1 MAFVDGKCSEL
12 TNCQKNLITNNG
24 QCVEGHTLVH
34 PRDCSKYLLCRYGQY
49 VEESCHLGHRF
60 NPKAIFSIIRFWQN
74 LELSQCDPKYVCLS
88 THIPPCFEGE
98 LRPVISPKTTE
109 CQSEYEI
116 CRDGKF
122 YKQICP
128 YGERFYLGKCE
139 AFDKCGNK
147 NGINKNNIGEDS
159 EGIYEKCQASF

>member
-12 TNCQKNLITNNG
+12 SNCQKNLITNNG

-49 VEESCHLGHRF
+49 VEESCHLGHR
-60 NPKAIFSIIRFWQN
+60 
-74 LELSQCDPKYVCLS
+74 QCDPKYACLS

-98 LRPVISPKTTE
+98 LRPIISPKTTE
-109 CQSEYEI
+109 CQSEYET

-139 AFDKCGNK
+139 AFDKCGNN
-147 NGINKNNIGEDS
+147 NGINKNNIGENS
-159 EGIYEKCQASF
+159 EGIYEKCQASFLMLFTKNFKIYK